1 MKSLLL
7 TSVSSY
13 ARKCWRL
20 RELDAEVATLETS
33 IAEHTAAIAR
43 STSLM
48 EAKLDH
54 LRELRS
60 ILSPLLS
67 LPNELLREIF
77 GFHFDLA
84 ARGIDAAHCVAQVCG
99 RWREAALATPRIWEN
114 LGIPGYGWVRKDAPP
129 STDDDFQLR
138 VAAAPSHRGPSTLI
152 AITLSMEAGSRYAP
166 PTASLSVV
174 PEIWRA
180 AGRIASL
187 ELNIHD
193 AVLPFAALPPDSTLP
208 VLRWASL
215 CVLDSPSGDCTLG
228 PALAWFASSPCLERL
243 SLHFP
248 FKVPLLSSSALPWA
262 TLRNLDLNFPI
273 PCCIS
278 GLLPT
283 EEGRTAAF
291 TLPDLLRLYVDIA
304 EPYENVFHLLTCPAL
319 TRLTLCPETLDVQVL
334 LNFQARSKFNLT
346 TLDLSLPTP
355 SGVGHPPFSP
365 SAWTWKTSDQV
376 ADTGGLLKLEVLHF
390 LSREGPPAI
399 LPSLHT
405 LHLLV
410 KGYNRECLCETYR
423 SLTRPCP
430 APGPF
435 PPLRL
440 VDRPRQF
447 GAASPS
453 CEAPAELRRCQ
464 IWLADGRRFCL
475 TCTQFTPAPV
485 TRRFAAMCCGHRLD
499 IVHNGAVT

>member
-48 EAKLDH
+48 ETKLDH

-152 AITLSMEAGSRYAP
+152 AITLSMEAGS
-166 PTASLSVV
+166 SVV

-273 PCCIS
+273 PVFDAIAASVAFC
-278 GLLPT
+278 PRRK
-283 EEGRTAAF
+283 GRTAAF

-319 TRLTLCPETLDVQVL
+319 TRLTLCPETLDVQWSGTPAFLAVCV
-334 LNFQARSKFNLT
+334 
-346 TLDLSLPTP
+346 DLEELQIRLPTP
-355 SGVGHPPFSP
+355 
-365 SAWTWKTSDQV
+365 A
-376 ADTGGLLKLEVLHF
+376 GLLKLEVLHF

-440 VDRPRQF
+440 VDVHDSSGLHLPLVRHRQSYDDVRF
-447 GAASPS
+447 
-453 CEAPAELRRCQ
+453 
-464 IWLADGRRFCL
+464 WLADGRRFCL